1 MGNEKSS
8 IVHSD
13 KGTTEVISMSNTS
26 KNCTALPPYP
36 HKVSSASG
44 LVVNSIPI
52 ISGGFGSNPIKIYSK
67 IYKFDQ
73 KTRNWDLHGNLK
85 SPRYQHSSVPLYD
98 GIFVMG
104 GRDDKGKTLKSTE
117 IVSLNGMVTKGID
130 LPSPRSAHCSVILPN
145 EDKSSESNKN
155 E

>member
-1 MGNEKSS
+1 MRERQHKIWTLNKEELPFLFPSSLTKLHLLAKEKLTSFIYIISDLLLIALGNEKSS

-52 ISGGFGSNPIKIYSK
+52 ISEDRPFL
-67 IYKFDQ
+67 FE
-73 KTRNWDLHGNLK
+73 TRC
-85 SPRYQHSSVPLYD
+85 R
-98 GIFVMG
+98 
-104 GRDDKGKTLKSTE
+104 
-117 IVSLNGMVTKGID
+117 
-130 LPSPRSAHCSVILPN
+130 
-145 EDKSSESNKN
+145 
-155 E
+155 